1 MEPPL
6 LHNEPLLIGLSGSPS
21 VLITLPFRADTMML
35 HPTEQYGQ
43 IVVVSLVYLIFSGW
57 AWAETGLRLMPIPL
71 VASTAPEIFKKP
83 LLLTSIKMRSFPLRF
98 SYKITIY
105 PVSFS
110 NMGGTTVSSYTQR
123 SRLMEIFL

>member
-1 MEPPL
+1 
-6 LHNEPLLIGLSGSPS
+6 

-57 AWAETGLRLMPIPL
+57 AWAEMGLRLMPIPL

-98 SYKITIY
+98 SYKITAY
-105 PVSFS
+105 PVSFPS
-110 NMGGTTVSSYTQR
+110 TGGTTVSSYTRR